1 MKYMHLD
8 GSFGSSVAEK
18 AGHNLSMSYVAN
30 APIRNDRTISHP
42 SPIDQGRILIGAA
55 LDCHWTDRH
64 SKFAIHGDEAE
75 RTGRS

>member
-30 APIRNDRTISHP
+30 AR
-42 SPIDQGRILIGAA
+42 
-55 LDCHWTDRH
+55 
-64 SKFAIHGDEAE
+64 
-75 RTGRS
+75 